1 MTDFAH
7 LSDYI
12 LLALFKLQKSALYM
26 TLEGLNDHLLITS
39 QSAVFYFFRKLE
51 HKITISQFAA
61 TMA

>member
-1 MTDFAH
+1 
-7 LSDYI
+7 
-12 LLALFKLQKSALYM
+12 M